1 MSSLNKKLIFSAMD
15 WPFSILKEA
24 LGFPLFKENIKEN
37 RELIAFVVVKLWK
50 QKVDHFKSKQC
61 RRHFPRWVLITKF
74 FTVPRD
80 TKHAL

>member
-1 MSSLNKKLIFSAMD
+1 MV

-24 LGFPLFKENIKEN
+24 LDFPLFKENIKEN

-50 QKVDHFKSKQC
+50 QKVDTFKSKQTDRHL
-61 RRHFPRWVLITKF
+61 RRHFPRLNSVLNTTL

-80 TKHAL
+80 TNHAL